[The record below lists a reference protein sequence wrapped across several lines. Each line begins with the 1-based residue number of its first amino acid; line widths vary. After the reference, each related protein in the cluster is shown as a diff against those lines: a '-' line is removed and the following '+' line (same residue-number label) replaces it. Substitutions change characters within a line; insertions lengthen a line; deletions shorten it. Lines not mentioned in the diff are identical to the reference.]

1 MLSTCQ
7 VDHFRAF
14 GLVALPGLLGPER
27 TEALRREVDTALHDA
42 YGATYD
48 ERVIDGISGHYL
60 PMASTLTPVSATLV
74 CDNPVLL
81 DAAEQLLDTPA
92 LPSVPEGVLYFAE
105 AGWHD
110 DGIGVRGVTFATD
123 FDRLDATDGAL
134 RFVPCSHHA
143 DARPSL
149 RAFAPTRT
157 PATTTTPA
165 PSSRP
170 SPATSSPSTRT
181 PSMPLSAGRTASP
194 GPLSTWPNRPATT
207 NGTGSYA
214 SWPTAS
220 SRPAGASSET
230 ATPPGETG
238 SPTPNT
244 TPNAP
249 RSSTASAQP
258 ESSTSQA
265 PTSAG
270 KRTCPPGAP
279 ENPPGRHRP
288 GKAVIP
294 GDPANDRVPGLQAIR
309 GEATSG
315 RGRGG
320 AERVCSPLQPD
331 RRPLPPAERNRPR
344 GRDRPATGRR
354 RPRRRSMHQT
364 TGSHST

>member
-149 RAFAPTRT
+149 RAYQN
-157 PATTTTPA
+157 
-165 PSSRP
+165 
-170 SPATSSPSTRT
+170 
-181 PSMPLSAGRTASP
+181 AGHDHYPCAVVETQPGDVIAFDAHTFHASF
-194 GPLSTWPNRPATT
+194 G
-207 NGTGSYA
+207 GTDRLAWAIEYLA
-214 SWPTAS
+214 
-220 SRPAGASSET
+220 E
-230 ATPPGETG
+230 
-238 SPTPNT
+238 
-244 TPNAP
+244 
-249 RSSTASAQP
+249 
-258 ESSTSQA
+258 
-265 PTSAG
+265 PTSDNERDRVLRFMADSFEQACRGFERDRYPTWRDWLANPQHHPQRAEVIDRLRAAG
-270 KRTCPPGAP
+270 VLDLPGADI
-279 ENPPGRHRP
+279 GW
-288 GKAVIP
+288 
-294 GDPANDRVPGLQAIR
+294 
-309 GEATSG
+309 
-315 RGRGG
+315 
-320 AERVCSPLQPD
+320 
-331 RRPLPPAERNRPR
+331 
-344 GRDRPATGRR
+344 
-354 RPRRRSMHQT
+354 
-364 TGSHST
+364 